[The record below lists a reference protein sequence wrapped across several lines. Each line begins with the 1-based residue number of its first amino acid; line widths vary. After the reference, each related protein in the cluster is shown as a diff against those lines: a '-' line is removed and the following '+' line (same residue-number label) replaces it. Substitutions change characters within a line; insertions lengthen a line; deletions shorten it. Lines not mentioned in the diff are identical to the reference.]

1 MKNQTA
7 TLLLLGG
14 LALPAWSQG
23 NDRPQPAERH
33 GIELESLERVKAHR
47 AQELA
52 RKSDDTQIQLKELE
66 RAHRELTELGA
77 RERAHDHAEAKHDH
91 SDAKKAHPKDKK
103 AHPKAK
109 KARSKDKHD
118 RAQHDHD
125 DKAHG
130 KAAPEHAR
138 QHDQAE
144 HKHDHAGPS
153 SDLSRHRQELE
164 RAMPL
169 IRRKVAERREH
180 LPTPRRSD
188 NGPSQRR
195 NHPAPQVH
203 AELLERIERRF
214 MELDKRLRAL
224 ERRNQPRPQVR
235 RPSDRV

>member
-103 AHPKAK
+103 ARSKDKKARSKDKKAHPKDK

-144 HKHDHAGPS
+144 HKHDHAGP
-153 SDLSRHRQELE
+153 Q
-164 RAMPL
+164 
-169 IRRKVAERREH
+169 
-180 LPTPRRSD
+180 
-188 NGPSQRR
+188 Q
-195 NHPAPQVH
+195 
-203 AELLERIERRF
+203 
-214 MELDKRLRAL
+214 
-224 ERRNQPRPQVR
+224 
-235 RPSDRV
+235 